1 MARCQSDMIGIK
13 ADGRITSIYFSCRN
27 FLWNPHEIPLSRSLR
42 LFPRFLPIL
51 TSIFG
56 GKKVDRY
63 RYRYEINPTVS
74 HFYSNES
81 IGFLW
86 RSIDRSIDYAPERVK
101 LAEGPFNSGKWL
113 DRNNWSHPTDRCNL
127 FDYRWS
133 RWPMYKSAA
142 SFPLDAIS
150 LESEF
155 IGSRFSPSV
164 RIVGSSVQARFRAK
178 GNVAWATTR
187 DSFPLIIKERGE
199 EDRREL
205 LTERIGESWDGK
217 LIPWSSFRIPFSR
230 MKEKLSVDDSF
241 HRLAEK
247 DDSKQDDLLNV
258 DSTRDRV

>member
-1 MARCQSDMIGIK
+1 MPIGYDRHKSGRPDHVNLLFVSQLSLKSARDTLIPIAAFIPS
-13 ADGRITSIYFSCRN
+13 FSPDFDIHFR
-27 FLWNPHEIPLSRSLR
+27 
-42 LFPRFLPIL
+42 
-51 TSIFG
+51 

-142 SFPLDAIS
+142 SFPRNFARVRIHRFAVFS
-150 LESEF
+150 
-155 IGSRFSPSV
+155 IGSNRWIV
-164 RIVGSSVQARFRAK
+164 RASSISSERKCCVGHD
-178 GNVAWATTR
+178 TR
-187 DSFPLIIKERGE
+187 
-199 EDRREL
+199 
-205 LTERIGESWDGK
+205 
-217 LIPWSSFRIPFSR
+217 
-230 MKEKLSVDDSF
+230 
-241 HRLAEK
+241 
-247 DDSKQDDLLNV
+247 
-258 DSTRDRV
+258 

>member
-1 MARCQSDMIGIK
+1 MPIGYDRHKSGRPDHVNLLFVSQLSLKSARDTLIPIAAFIPS
-13 ADGRITSIYFSCRN
+13 FSPDFDIHFR
-27 FLWNPHEIPLSRSLR
+27 
-42 LFPRFLPIL
+42 
-51 TSIFG
+51 

-241 HRLAEK
+241 HRSAEK
-247 DDSKQDDLLNV
+247 HDSKQDDLLNI

>member
-1 MARCQSDMIGIK
+1 MKFFVIPFYPINWSWKELCRDSVKKEEGRRLSFARRRTFILVETNEGAGKRLTVERITRKNVFLVLARCQSDMIGIK

-150 LESEF
+150 LESE
-155 IGSRFSPSV
+155 I
-164 RIVGSSVQARFRAK
+164 
-178 GNVAWATTR
+178 
-187 DSFPLIIKERGE
+187 
-199 EDRREL
+199 
-205 LTERIGESWDGK
+205 
-217 LIPWSSFRIPFSR
+217 
-230 MKEKLSVDDSF
+230 
-241 HRLAEK
+241 HRLAVFSIGSNRWIVRASSISSERK
-247 DDSKQDDLLNV
+247 CCVGHD
-258 DSTRDRV
+258 TR